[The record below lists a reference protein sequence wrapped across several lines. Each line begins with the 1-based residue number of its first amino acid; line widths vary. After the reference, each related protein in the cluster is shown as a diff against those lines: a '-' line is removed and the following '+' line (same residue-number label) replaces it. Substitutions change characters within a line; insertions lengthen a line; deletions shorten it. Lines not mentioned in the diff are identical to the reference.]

1 MPEWSRWLPG
11 NYRGAKSAQKLK
23 QVRRV
28 IEIYQKDVI
37 NEWQDW
43 HIYPATVMGQKKK
56 REKAGGCR
64 FNFWF
69 LYFGLNNKYGS
80 VIEKKNPGDVRTPLY
95 FKQTVCSSS
104 VQTG

>member
-56 REKAGGCR
+56 REKQEDVALISDFCV
-64 FNFWF
+64 
-69 LYFGLNNKYGS
+69 LGS
-80 VIEKKNPGDVRTPLY
+80 IINMALSLKKKTPGDVRTPLY